1 MSEKPNQFASFEIIE
16 GISVIK
22 IDDGKANA
30 LSLPMQQAINSALDE
45 AEKLKQPLV
54 LTGRSGI
61 LSAGFDLK
69 TLAAGGPPAVE
80 MLNGG
85 INLALRL
92 LSFPSPVIVACPGH
106 AIAMGVFLLQSC
118 DYRIGVA
125 GDFKYVANEVAIGMT
140 MPFSTIEILRQR
152 LTPAALSRAVLLAE
166 TFTPQ
171 NGVETGFVDRVVST
185 EVELMPAAIEFAKS
199 IATLNAAAHLA
210 SKQRLRTG
218 ALASIRDGL
227 VKDNEGW
234 KKLFLTS

>member
-69 TLAAGGPPAVE
+69 TLAAGGPSAVE

-185 EVELMPAAIEFAKS
+185 EAELMTAAIEFAKS
-199 IATLNAAAHLA
+199 TATLNAAAHLA
-210 SKQRLRTG
+210 SKLRLHSG

-234 KKLFLTS
+234 KKLFLNS